1 MAIINTLSAM
11 PYAQAKVLKMDTGYI
26 ILRSYETDV
35 AYVTPDGW
43 LRINGLYSMTTR
55 KHIGAFVKE
64 YANITYQLARE
75 LYEKKMNYNIY
86 TGEVAPI

>member
-11 PYAQAKVLKMDTGYI
+11 PHAQAKVLKMDTGYI

-43 LRINGLYSMTTR
+43 LHINGLYSMTTR

-64 YANITYQLARE
+64 YANITYQLAKRLFE
-75 LYEKKMNYNIY
+75 DKLDYNIY
-86 TGEVAPI
+86 TGELN